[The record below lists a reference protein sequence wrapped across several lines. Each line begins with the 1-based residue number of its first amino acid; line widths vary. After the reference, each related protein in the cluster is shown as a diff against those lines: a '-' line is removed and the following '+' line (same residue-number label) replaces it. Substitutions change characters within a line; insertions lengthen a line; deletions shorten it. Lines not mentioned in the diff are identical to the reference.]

1 MDTHSEPFYEV
12 HIKQISTDQ
21 QEILIGICAILDVEA
36 LEQRED
42 ELIIYSPDQKYLIS
56 LIGEMQTYASWLTDA
71 HVVFFTTKARNWNKE
86 WESSFE
92 PIQVEDFC
100 SIRASWHQP
109 NSTTHHE
116 IIIDPEMAF
125 GTGHHETTFMMIQQM
140 RHIDFK
146 GKKVLDLGSGTAI
159 LSILVDK
166 LGADDIL
173 AIDYDPQATR
183 CAQKC
188 LLQNNSNNVRC
199 QTATISD
206 LSIDIQYDIILA
218 NINRKVLLNS
228 GKDIKERLVA
238 GGNLLLSGIL
248 IVDKDIVIDYYQKVG
263 FHLIRET
270 SKGDW
275 ICLLLQG

>member
-1 MDTHSEPFYEV
+1 MHSEPFYEV
-12 HIKQISTDQ
+12 RIKQVTTDQ
-21 QEILIGICAILDVEA
+21 QEMLIGICAFLDVEA

-42 ELIIYSPDQKYLIS
+42 EIIIYSPDQKYITNLIDD
-56 LIGEMQTYASWLTDA
+56 IKRYASWLSDT
-71 HVVFFTTKARNWNKE
+71 HIVFSTTKALNWNKQ

-92 PIQVEDFC
+92 PIVVEDFC
-100 SIRASWHQP
+100 AIRASWHQP
-109 NSTTHHE
+109 DNTTNHE

-140 RHIDFK
+140 RHLNFT

-159 LSILVDK
+159 LSILGDK

-173 AIDYDPQATR
+173 AIDHDPQATR

-188 LLQNNSNNVRC
+188 LVQNRSNKVQC

-206 LSIDIQYDIILA
+206 ISADNQYDIILA
-218 NINRKVLLNS
+218 NINRKVLLSS
-228 GKDIKERLVA
+228 GKEIMDRLQA
-238 GGNLLLSGIL
+238 GGDLLLSGIL
-248 IVDKDIVIDYYQKVG
+248 MVDKEIVLDYYQKIG
-263 FHLIRET
+263 FHLKRET